1 MKKSLF
7 FILMIFA
14 IGILTGCGARISTTT
29 VFHENGSGE
38 RIIYAT
44 IDKSDEK
51 NISGGFQKLETLLK
65 ENAPSCMK
73 VSQIDSED
81 GNSVIYQI
89 SYQFSSIEDYND
101 KMEEITGTEH
111 NAVWEQMKEPFKNSI
126 SYKDEVETKSLID
139 WAIRA
144 IKEAKISN
152 VSEKDWY
159 ELESNTVKF
168 NDEVVWTGTEHPY
181 FTIDVTPQL
190 EKAAIYTTYDKEDT
204 FKKEIC
210 LSFSYEDFT
219 NMDTELGLRKLK
231 EYAET
236 FKIDENC
243 NGFSASFDTGEEF
256 ENFLKKAG
264 TVIGKDELNWE
275 KLNHSYEEGKKYYC
289 TDKRKNTLFETEFCV
304 EEAYNIRQLLNEFKM
319 ATDKVEYY
327 VSVPEDISYEK
338 SVIST
343 RYTIKK
349 LKNYPISLALDAS
362 ENFYMYYYY
371 ENKANIKS
379 WQVTYSIDESY
390 KGILET
396 LLEVDLNGR
405 KISNDQ
411 VQEFFAGKADKI
423 VYTQEEKEAKISL
436 VDSFSLGYQK
446 EDGEFKMDWRTS
458 DKFYLSK
465 KVYYF
470 DGNYQTK
477 YFSVPEVEEISYQL
491 VVPQKVKMKDLMIN
505 GEKITNKKLKE
516 IKQNEN
522 YVYQWKMSASDDNR
536 LSYTVEV
543 TRRIFYIF
551 FGMFIILGTAVAITI
566 YFYYHVV
573 KEEVPQMEE
582 L

>member
-338 SVIST
+338 SEIST

-446 EDGEFKMDWRTS
+446 EDGEFKMDWKTS